1 AVMDRSVRWATT
13 NRANIAYYFQR
24 HKEMKLTHN
33 SHQSGFTLAEILTAM
48 AIAVVIFAAIIT
60 ASLAMQKSF
69 NAVDHYFATHIQQ
82 VRIIDYLNR
91 DVKRAL
97 ICTTSANQQTV
108 TLTIPKYIIQLGD
121 PEATNPSL
129 IGTVRAPTIS
139 TTTSGVQVNYVPP
152 SPPPSWQTT

>member
-1 AVMDRSVRWATT
+1 MDRSVRWATT
-13 NRANIAYYFQR
+13 NRANIAHYFQR

-82 VRIIDYLNR
+82 FRIIDYLNR
-91 DVKRAL
+91 DVKRPL
-97 ICTTSANQQTV
+97 SCPTSANQ
-108 TLTIPKYIIQLGD
+108 
-121 PEATNPSL
+121 
-129 IGTVRAPTIS
+129 
-139 TTTSGVQVNYVPP
+139 
-152 SPPPSWQTT
+152 

>member
-1 AVMDRSVRWATT
+1 
-13 NRANIAYYFQR
+13 
-24 HKEMKLTHN
+24 MKLTHR

-97 ICTTSANQQTV
+97 ICTTS
-108 TLTIPKYIIQLGD
+108 PD
-121 PEATNPSL
+121 
-129 IGTVRAPTIS
+129 
-139 TTTSGVQVNYVPP
+139 
-152 SPPPSWQTT
+152 